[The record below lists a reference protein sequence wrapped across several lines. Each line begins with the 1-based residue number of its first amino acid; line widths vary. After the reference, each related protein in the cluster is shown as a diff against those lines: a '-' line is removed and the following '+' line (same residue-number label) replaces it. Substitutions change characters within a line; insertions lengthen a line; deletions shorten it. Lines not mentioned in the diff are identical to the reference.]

1 MDLLAPKQHGYRR
14 RNTNQL
20 TIDTD
25 NQIQY
30 RDLPKEFA
38 DAVALKIL
46 THRTQEGKLKR
57 SWLCFS
63 IEKIRVYTVQAVVVA
78 DVTS

>member
-38 DAVALKIL
+38 VAVTLKIL
-46 THRTQEGKLKR
+46 THRSQEGNSKC

-63 IEKIRVYTVQAVVVA
+63 IEKIGVYTVQAVVWM
-78 DVTS
+78 